1 MEWVKITVCLF
12 VFLSHLFYLCVTK
25 RVSAHLESNTG
36 SGLRNHLFGIA
47 DQGSHVMGSVVWLTF
62 LLYVRKFF
70 VKILNL
76 SNKFGRAT
84 WQILCLKSRKPCPGS
99 MLVRKYIN
107 HCWKAFP
114 CVWSIHMYVCFNM
127 IS

>member
-1 MEWVKITVCLF
+1 
-12 VFLSHLFYLCVTK
+12 
-25 RVSAHLESNTG
+25 
-36 SGLRNHLFGIA
+36 
-47 DQGSHVMGSVVWLTF
+47 MGSVVWLTF

-127 IS
+127 ISKLIAILYIEDLTRVVISYEIY